1 MNAKSK
7 KRHID
12 QAVQAQAQQ
21 ARVISREI
29 HGWAERPF
37 REVQSSQRLAE
48 YLGEN
53 GFAVE
58 FPFKKIPT
66 AFRAVWGAGKP
77 VVGMNT
83 MRCLGAASTRTEL
96 GAMAEGTTSWA
107 LPRP

>member
-77 VVGMNT
+77 VVGM
-83 MRCLGAASTRTEL
+83 LGEYD
-96 GAMAEGTTSWA
+96 A
-107 LPRP
+107 LPGCSVDEAGAWGHG